1 MVRRLKA
8 PTTSTFG
15 LKKLLSDV
23 VHRRYRHR
31 QFVTIAY
38 LVFLAIVGQP
48 WRFPPEAF
56 WVATVL
62 VVIGSA
68 VRLWA
73 SGHVK
78 KDKALATNGP
88 YAYVRHP
95 LYVGNHTIALGF
107 CLASGLW
114 WSLPVWIV
122 LGLIYY
128 PTTIRHEDQVLHK
141 LFGTQWEE
149 WRSRTRALIP
159 RLTPYRKGDRGEWS
173 FMQSLKVNGEPVIL
187 AIIFGLLYWLYTRLP
202 MA

>member
-8 PTTSTFG
+8 PDTSNLG
-15 LKKLLSDV
+15 WRRLLRDMAE
-23 VHRRYRHR
+23 RRYRHR

-38 LVFLAIVGQP
+38 IIFLALVGQP
-48 WRFPPEAF
+48 AQFAPWAF
-56 WVATVL
+56 WVGTGLIVL
-62 VVIGSA
+62 GSL

-78 KDKALATNGP
+78 KDKVLATNGP
-88 YAYVRHP
+88 YAFVRHP

-114 WSLPVWIV
+114 WSLPAWIV
-122 LGLIYY
+122 LSLIYY
-128 PTTIRHEDQVLHK
+128 PVAIRHEDEVLHR
-141 LFGTQWEE
+141 LFGKQWEE
-149 WRSRTRALIP
+149 WRARTRALIP
-159 RLTPYRKGDRGEWS
+159 RLTPYQKGDRGQWS

-187 AIIFGLLYWLYTRLP
+187 LIIFGLLYLLYTRLP